1 MNRIDTG
8 YLQQIMEREG
18 ISGMKQLAAR
28 CQANRMSLYNILH
41 YGREPSYRLMVQ
53 IIHGLNLSHEEIG
66 HLLFGQ
72 LPRKEKAMKDPTNN
86 VLSDAYE
93 RLTVVDLNTG
103 EELAVV
109 TDELITTAADHLVVK
124 LLPRS

>member
-41 YGREPSYRLMVQ
+41 TAENP
-53 IIHGLNLSHEEIG
+53 
-66 HLLFGQ
+66 
-72 LPRKEKAMKDPTNN
+72 A
-86 VLSDAYE
+86 
-93 RLTVVDLNTG
+93 
-103 EELAVV
+103 
-109 TDELITTAADHLVVK
+109 TD
-124 LLPRS
+124 